1 MLSVC
6 VCRRRIPRL
15 VSNDMMPSIF
25 FSQIPNAQPSQ
36 YKGPFPASVN
46 GGRPSN
52 TFRGKDLPSG
62 IFVCGDHM
70 ATATLNGA
78 LESGSSAG
86 QDAAKFASKAVVKP
100 KEAVAA

>member
-1 MLSVC
+1 MKK
-6 VCRRRIPRL
+6 
-15 VSNDMMPSIF
+15 
-25 FSQIPNAQPSQ
+25 IPNAQPAQ

-52 TFRGKDLPSG
+52 TFRNKELPTG

-78 LESGSSAG
+78 LESGVNAG
-86 QDAAKFASKAVVKP
+86 KAAAK
-100 KEAVAA
+100 VAAMSLAQ